1 MTTKEYNQVILA
13 KVLLCGAFA
22 VGKTSLV
29 LRYVDGMFSTDTIQ
43 TLGANFL
50 KKSLEHKGLNNELYK
65 VDMQLWDLSGTIR
78 SAESISR
85 TFFMGTSGVLFV
97 HDLTRNWT
105 LNEIPSWYESVK
117 AVSPQFVPIIVGNK
131 ADLEKKRETATEDSR
146 SVAQKI
152 GAKGVFETSAKN
164 GEYVEEVF
172 AKMAES
178 LLSEFTE
185 IGTAPS

>member
-1 MTTKEYNQVILA
+1 MTSKEYHQVVLA

-29 LRYVDGMFSTDTIQ
+29 LRYVDGVFSTDTIQ

-50 KKSLEHKGLNNELYK
+50 KKSLEHKGPNNELYK

-78 SAESISR
+78 TAESISR

-105 LNEIPSWYESVK
+105 LNEIPSWYKSVK
-117 AVSPQFVPIIVGNK
+117 AVSPHFIPIIVGNK
-131 ADLEKKRETATEDSR
+131 ADLEKKRETTAAYITETYIKCR
-146 SVAQKI
+146 SNTGTHLQRKKQKFH
-152 GAKGVFETSAKN
+152 KFRFLRTFEA
-164 GEYVEEVF
+164 
-172 AKMAES
+172 
-178 LLSEFTE
+178 
-185 IGTAPS
+185 